1 MKVAERTAA
10 IAARTAEI
18 PVKVTAKP
26 AESHLHTLSQRQ
38 PQTYSRES
46 PVSPVQLSLR
56 QLRTASHESPVQPSQ
71 RQPRTMSLNERPQ
84 QLDQQQPQTASPQQQ
99 QQQQQQQQPERQ
111 GLSLVHFSAKPE
123 PCL

>member
-1 MKVAERTAA
+1 
-10 IAARTAEI
+10 
-18 PVKVTAKP
+18 
-26 AESHLHTLSQRQ
+26 
-38 PQTYSRES
+38 
-46 PVSPVQLSLR
+46 
-56 QLRTASHESPVQPSQ
+56 
-71 RQPRTMSLNERPQ
+71 MSLNERPQ